1 MKIIEVRHFVNA
13 LKMINEEVTLSQ
25 IRNGL
30 LGKDHY
36 YPIKDKEWLKNNK
49 KEFMKLLDMSVG
61 NETDKSLSAKM
72 RKWKT
77 DNYFTKDKPRKL
89 DAERLYKDLQYKY
102 ATEMGKLNY
111 RASRGSDSMSDQYEM
126 KKIGDDVEV
135 YAVYTPEANVYLA
148 HTKLRTKTVPGWCI
162 ASSSA
167 NYYWNDTYDLSDS
180 DYPSVYIVA
189 QNKNGVYSDWKY
201 ELACNPHRT
210 KKFAEEIIGLD
221 DLIDEWRDPLQNEE
235 EMDETSLFERFKITE
250 KQLEETIR
258 SLMLSEKGKKYVENF
273 SIKYFKE
280 VEARLKKCSNVER
293 IEILVN
299 ACKMGNIVRYKDFIK
314 PEEKNFIARR
324 LIDFNNLF
332 ESVIE
337 DLEIEITEEIV
348 LNLIKNK
355 RCTMETVWNVKE
367 KLNGDKKLLMKIF
380 DVIPP
385 ENYDVGIY
393 DIFVPILDKFRLDKL
408 IKFTRENK
416 WRYLI
421 ILLKQS
427 KFLSDDEIKY
437 CIDGIVEESKKEGVT
452 HVIEEALYI
461 CYSNK
466 KDEIADY
473 LSKIVIK
480 NNQLSFLF
488 LRLLFTHNSPLKE
501 VAFDEYMKQSFTMG
515 NITWM
520 LEFFVEKHHPDK
532 VKRILEK
539 IFDKGNIVKMTWR
552 LFVSGVIPFLLEDK
566 SRKDEYVE
574 YALRLANEKMEQKS
588 ETKDFLEIVKRPS
601 HLKEIPFI
609 FFDICEELDLFGGK
623 EKLDE
628 ILDLIGIQRS

>member
-1 MKIIEVRHFVNA
+1 MKIIEVRRFVNA
-13 LKMINEEVTLSQ
+13 LKMINEEVTLTQ
-25 IRNGL
+25 IRKAL
-30 LGKDHY
+30 LGKDHH
-36 YPIKDKEWLKNNK
+36 YPIKDNEWLESNK

-77 DNYFTKDKPRKL
+77 DNYFTNDKPRQL
-89 DAERLYKDLQYKY
+89 DAEKLYNDLQYKY

-111 RASRGSDSMSDQYEM
+111 RASRGSDTMTNQYEM

-167 NYYWNDTYDLSDS
+167 NYYWNDSYDLSDS

-189 QNKNGVYSDWKY
+189 QKKNGVYSDWKY

-210 KKFAEEIIGLD
+210 KKFAEGNIGLE

-385 ENYDVGIY
+385 ENYEAATY

-408 IKFTRENK
+408 IKYTREK
-416 WRYLI
+416 KYYFLTTLLVQSQYL
-421 ILLKQS
+421 S
-427 KFLSDDEIKY
+427 EDEIKY
-437 CIDGIVEESKKEGVT
+437 CIDGVLEASKNGN
-452 HVIEEALYI
+452 INSDAIASALDI
-461 CYSNK
+461 CFRNK
-466 KDEIADY
+466 DTKSSDY
-473 LSKIVIK
+473 LSKIIIK
-480 NNQLSFLF
+480 NGYLNF
-488 LRLLFTHNSPLKE
+488 NSLILMFDYDSPMKE
-501 VAFDEYMKQSFTMG
+501 MAFEKYMKSPFTME

-520 LEFFVEKHHPDK
+520 LNYFVKKESTDK
-532 VKRILEK
+532 VKQILEK
-539 IFDKGNIVKMTWR
+539 TFDKGNIVKMNWK
-552 LFVSGVIPFLLEDK
+552 LFMFEVMPFLLEDK
-566 SRKDEYVE
+566 NHKEEYVE
-574 YALRLANEKMEQKS
+574 YALRLANEKINAKTEF
-588 ETKDFLEIVKRPS
+588 EDFLDFFIYRSKCIKRLPNS
-601 HLKEIPFI
+601 
-609 FFDICEELDLFGGK
+609 FFGVCEELDLYGGK
-623 EKLDE
+623 EGME
-628 ILDLIGIQRS
+628 RILNFIG

>member
-1 MKIIEVRHFVNA
+1 MKIIEVRRFVDT
-13 LKMINEEVTLSQ
+13 LKMINEMVTLSQ
-25 IRNGL
+25 IRKAL
-30 LGKDHY
+30 LGKDKH
-36 YPIKDKEWLKNNK
+36 YPIKDDEWLENNK

-61 NETDKSLSAKM
+61 NETDKTLSAKM

-77 DNYFTKDKPRKL
+77 DNYFTNDKPRQL
-89 DAERLYKDLQYKY
+89 DAERLYNDLQYKY

-111 RASRGSDSMSDQYEM
+111 RATRGSDSMSDQYEM
-126 KKIGDDVEV
+126 KKTGDDVEV

-167 NYYWNDTYDLSDS
+167 NYYWNDLYDLSES

-189 QNKNGVYSDWKY
+189 QKKNGVYNDWKY

-210 KKFAEEIIGLD
+210 KKFAEGNIGLD

-235 EMDETSLFERFKITE
+235 EMDETSLFEKFKITE
-250 KQLEETIR
+250 KQLEDTIR
-258 SLMLSEKGKKYVENF
+258 SLMLSEKGKKYIENF
-273 SIKYFKE
+273 SIKFFKE

-293 IEILVN
+293 IEFLVN
-299 ACKMGNIVRYKDFIK
+299 ACKMGNIVRYKEFIK
-314 PEEKNFIARR
+314 PEEKNFILRR

-332 ESVIE
+332 ETVIK
-337 DLEIEITEEIV
+337 DLEIEVTEEIV

-355 RCTMETVWNVKE
+355 RCTTKIAEMILESENP
-367 KLNGDKKLLMKIF
+367 DKNLLIKIF
-380 DVIPP
+380 DVLEPK
-385 ENYDVGIY
+385 NYNTSTY
-393 DIFVPILDKFRLDKL
+393 YTFVPILDKFRLDKL
-408 IKFTRENK
+408 IKFTREKK
-416 WRYLI
+416 WYYLI
-421 ILLKQS
+421 ILLRQS

-437 CIDGIVEESKKEGVT
+437 CIDGIVERKDVSC
-452 HVIEEALYI
+452 IEEALGI
-461 CYSNK
+461 CYENK
-466 KDEIADY
+466 KDKIADY
-473 LSKIVIK
+473 LSKTIIK
-480 NNQLSFLF
+480 DGYLSYASLRILFNN
-488 LRLLFTHNSPLKE
+488 NSTLKE
-501 VAFDEYMKQSFTMG
+501 VAFEEYMKHSFTME
-515 NITWM
+515 NIRWM
-520 LEFFVEKHHPDK
+520 LDYFVGKQQPDK

-552 LFVSGVIPFLLEDK
+552 LFVLEVIPFLLEDK

-601 HLKEIPFI
+601 HLKEIPYI

-623 EKLDE
+623 EKLNE
-628 ILDLIGIQRS
+628 ILDLIGIERS